1 MNRKT
6 PVVPEKNEV
15 STVVKGVDAAIA
27 ENLRKFVEDREAY
40 SSKTWTQL
48 EHVFRAWGRWCWE
61 RNYPLLP
68 IHPSHLRD
76 YVLHLANHYSVNSVT
91 LHMAL
96 LAMLQQQA
104 QLVPANN
111 HPDVKRA
118 MKKVRRLSAENGE
131 YTGQA
136 IPLSIH
142 DLKTV
147 AQVWQ
152 GSDNPTDIR
161 NLAFLA
167 VSYHTL
173 LRISEVSRLRV
184 KDFQPLANGMST
196 LFVGRTKTNLSGDG
210 TVKALGKWATKLL
223 QDWIDVAALEE
234 HPDAIIFSPVHR
246 SGRARIT
253 TTPMATKNLEAIY
266 EAAWY
271 AINPEPADA
280 QNGRYTT
287 WTGHSARVG
296 AACDMSDRGVSLPQI
311 MREGAWKKPETV
323 LRYIR
328 RKEAFSSAMLDI
340 TDEDEF

>member
-1 MNRKT
+1 MNKIT
-6 PVVPEKNEV
+6 PVVPGKHEV
-15 STVVKGVDAAIA
+15 STVVQGVDAAIA

-68 IHPSHLRD
+68 IHPGHLRE

-91 LHMAL
+91 LHMSL

-136 IPLSIH
+136 IPFSIH
-142 DLKTV
+142 DLRTV
-147 AQVWQ
+147 ALVWQ
-152 GSDNPTDIR
+152 DSDDIADVR

-173 LRISEVSRLRV
+173 LRISEVSRFKV

-210 TVKALGKWATKLL
+210 TVKALGKWATKLVQNWITKSGL
-223 QDWIDVAALEE
+223 EDWPE
-234 HPDAIIFSPVHR
+234 AILFSPVHR
-246 SGRARIT
+246 GGRARIT
-253 TTPMATKNLEAIY
+253 TNPMAIKNLEPIY
-266 EAAWY
+266 HAAWY
-271 AINPEPADA
+271 ALNTDPAET
-280 QNGRYTT
+280 QNGRYAT

-296 AACDMSDRGVSLPQI
+296 AACDMAERGVSLPQI
-311 MREGAWKKPETV
+311 MREGGWKKPETV

-340 TDEDEF
+340 TDEES